1 MLFSYF
7 DVGFATAKGLEWGI
21 KKNVK
26 ALAGYRVQVAKV
38 IAQHDNKHPEYS
50 LVHAADPAVHD
61 VVDAVRKDFAGI
73 KHLVL
78 IGIGGSTLGTEA
90 VHQLLGEKKVQ
101 LHTLDTVAPY
111 QIDDLLKKLKRVKKV
126 SDIAVCII
134 SKSGGT
140 TETLVNAAVVLDA
153 LEGQY
158 GKKIYKQTVCIG
170 NPGTSFLKSAKRMGT
185 RVVTTPDIVGGRFS
199 VGTEVALVPL
209 ALLGH
214 NVDSFIEGV
223 LDANKEQFE
232 TVTVENASR
241 LYVYLTKKYTHY
253 NFFAFEP
260 RLYKLGAWYRQLQ
273 AESLGKTHTKKNKK
287 TTKGFVPTIT
297 TAVELHSTGQLHMS
311 GLLPTYTDFVT
322 FDDENV
328 NYDIPKKGLAKNF
341 SKFNMQEIA
350 TGIYGGVIGAYQ
362 AKKLP
367 YRSTIFDEDLPYSVG
382 LFMGMRMMETMYVAE
397 LLGINAF
404 DQPNVELYKDKTRE
418 VLGL

>member
-7 DVGFATAKGLEWGI
+7 DVGFATAKGFEWGI
-21 KKNVK
+21 ARNVK
-26 ALAGYRVQVAKV
+26 ALRTYRTKVAKV

-50 LVHAADPAVHD
+50 LVHAADAAVHD
-61 VVDAVRKDFAGI
+61 VVDSVRNDFAGI

-78 IGIGGSTLGTEA
+78 IGIGGSNLGTEA
-90 VHQLLGEKKVQ
+90 VHELLGEGKVQ
-101 LHTLDTVAPY
+101 LHSLDTIAPY
-111 QIDDLLKKLKRVKKV
+111 QVEALLYKLKRVKKV
-126 SDIAVCII
+126 EQIALCII
-134 SKSGGT
+134 SKSGDT
-140 TETLVNAAVVLDA
+140 TETLVNAGVLLDA

-158 GKKIYKQTVCIG
+158 GKNIYKQTICIG
-170 NPGTSFLKSAKRMGT
+170 NPGTAFQKAAKRQGAQTIVM
-185 RVVTTPDIVGGRFS
+185 PEIVGGRYS
-199 VGTEVALVPL
+199 VGTEVGLVPL

-214 NVDSFIEGV
+214 NVDAFMEGL
-223 LDANKEQFE
+223 LDAAKEQFE
-232 TVTVENASR
+232 SVTADNAAR
-241 LYVYLTKKYTHY
+241 LYIYLTKKYTHY

-260 RLYKLGAWYRQLQ
+260 RLHKLGAWYRQLQ
-273 AESLGKTHTKKNKK
+273 AESLGKTYTKKNIKNA
-287 TTKGFVPTIT
+287 KGFVPTIT

-311 GLLPTYTDFVT
+311 GLLPTYTDFVS
-322 FDDENV
+322 FDDENA

-350 TGIYGGVIGAYQ
+350 TGMYGGVIGAYQ
-362 AKKLP
+362 TKKLP

-418 VLGL
+418 ILGL